1 MNASQCSKKSEA
13 ETTALAEAEVAEAI
27 ASCGGDVRAA
37 LRATLIANAY
47 LEAEIERLTE
57 AISTGFAR
65 GRMRKAHLNGSRRF
79 RGQRSCN
86 DYD

>member
-37 LRATLIANAY
+37 LRATLIGT
-47 LEAEIERLTE
+47 RTWRPK
-57 AISTGFAR
+57 S
-65 GRMRKAHLNGSRRF
+65 
-79 RGQRSCN
+79 N
-86 DYD
+86 D